1 MNLENEDRYE
11 NERRTEKLKYKDIT
25 ASHLNTQNYCIW
37 RIGKK
42 MHSFSEVT
50 GFEKHMERKQETLN
64 ADPERSK
71 YNRIIKGSSN
81 ITKDLKEYLKDVK
94 LRKNSVLATE
104 MLLTASH
111 NYFEDMLPGQK
122 EKWIQ
127 RNIKWLNNTFG
138 EDRILYISVHEDERT
153 THLNILF
160 SGRVW
165 DEKKQ
170 CYKLA
175 NRNFLGGTRERLQ
188 LLQDNYAN
196 AMQPLGLVR
205 GLRHSKARHTDIK
218 MYYALL
224 NKKLDS
230 KDINQTI
237 AYAKD
242 RELLEKNLYDLRE
255 TLDLYKRY
263 MEGLEKDNISLA
275 AKIKEVQK
283 DKEVY
288 GESIKCLANIYKIP
302 QSSIKQIISYAGNE
316 LNKNSEKQQE
326 LSK

>member
-1 MNLENEDRYE
+1 MENFINREAAE
-11 NERRTEKLKYKDIT
+11 EKLERYKGT
-25 ASHLNTQNYCIW
+25 SGAHVKTQNFAIF

-42 MHSFSEVT
+42 MHAYAEVK
-50 GFEKHMERKQETLN
+50 GFENHMERKKETLN
-64 ADPERSK
+64 ADPMRTQ
-71 YNRIIKGSSN
+71 YNRIIKGSPN
-81 ITKDLKEYLKDVK
+81 ITQDLKEYLKDVK

-111 NYFEDMLPGQK
+111 SYFEGMLPGQK

-138 EDRILYISVHEDERT
+138 EERILYISVHEDEKS

-165 DEKKQ
+165 DPKKQ

-188 LLQDNYAN
+188 LLQDNYAK

-205 GLRHSKARHTDIK
+205 GQRNSRAKHTDIK
-218 MYYALL
+218 KWYALL
-224 NKKLDS
+224 NKPLDI
-230 KDINQTI
+230 KDIEQVT

-242 RELLEKNLYDLRE
+242 KEALEYKLYDLKD

-263 MEGLEKDNISLA
+263 TEGLEKDNTMLA
-275 AKIKEVQK
+275 AKIKELKK
-283 DKEVY
+283 DKETF
-288 GESIKCLANIYKIP
+288 GEAIKCCAKIYKI
-302 QSSIKQIISYAGNE
+302 SAGDIKQIITYAGNE
-316 LNKNSEKQQE
+316 LSKSTEKQQE